1 MSLCENFKQ
10 LWANKNFVNLVICF
24 ALIFGVSC
32 GIGSS
37 LSNLLNPFGFTPSD
51 IAMIGGACL
60 LLGVISALVFGCIL
74 DYSAKYRQIHLSL
87 SFLVFV
93 AIVSIYLVM
102 LTGDRP
108 LKAMICVTSLMG
120 IGFVSLFP
128 VSLSYGAEI
137 TFPSQPSMVNAC
149 MNFSGQV
156 CSFVV
161 TALIIWITDID
172 ASNDAIA
179 SEAFIERRKT

>member
-1 MSLCENFKQ
+1 MS
-10 LWANKNFVNLVICF
+10 F

-37 LSNLLNPFGFTPSD
+37 LSNLLNPFGFGPSD
-51 IAMIGGACL
+51 IAMIGGTLL
-60 LLGVISALVFGCIL
+60 LLGIISALVFGCIL
-74 DYSAKYRQIHLSL
+74 DYTARYRQIHLSL
-87 SFLVFV
+87 SLLVFLSV
-93 AIVSIYLVM
+93 VSVYLV
-102 LTGDRP
+102 LATGDEP

-137 TFPSQPSMVNAC
+137 TFPAQPSMVNAC

-156 CSFVV
+156 CSFVM

-172 ASNDAIA
+172 ASDDAIA